1 MGFAFVRHAFISPH
15 GRLLNT
21 ADIYVL
27 VCVNKPISGQLL
39 CHDQPITSCDTTE
52 TAPKNFSRFFRGI
65 FIPCPRKD
73 ETPKK
78 VVRSEFFCFLCSC
91 NLGKDQVRVFK
102 KSAVDITRLI
112 KRALDVD
119 VSLYSSSEL
128 FICTAIFYLRR
139 LKRFEK
145 ITEMMQ

>member
-1 MGFAFVRHAFISPH
+1 M
-15 GRLLNT
+15 
-21 ADIYVL
+21 
-27 VCVNKPISGQLL
+27 
-39 CHDQPITSCDTTE
+39 
-52 TAPKNFSRFFRGI
+52 
-65 FIPCPRKD
+65 D

-78 VVRSEFFCFLCSC
+78 VVRSEFFCFLFSC
-91 NLGKDQVRVFK
+91 NLGKDQVRAFR
-102 KSAVDITRLI
+102 KSAVDIAI

-128 FICTAIFYLRR
+128 LICKAIFCLRR

>member
-1 MGFAFVRHAFISPH
+1 MGFAFVRHVFISPH

-27 VCVNKPISGQLL
+27 VCLNKPISGQLL
-39 CHDQPITSCDTTE
+39 CHDQPITKRHPRICS
-52 TAPKNFSRFFRGI
+52 FVFRRI

-112 KRALDVD
+112 KRALVF
-119 VSLYSSSEL
+119 LYSCILQVNYLFALLSS
-128 FICTAIFYLRR
+128 T
-139 LKRFEK
+139 
-145 ITEMMQ
+145 

>member
-1 MGFAFVRHAFISPH
+1 MEFAFVRHAFISPH

-27 VCVNKPISGQLL
+27 VCLNKLISGQLL
-39 CHDQPITSCDTTE
+39 CHDQPITSCDKLKRH
-52 TAPKNFSRFFRGI
+52 PRIFSRFFRLI

-73 ETPKK
+73 ETPRK
-78 VVRSEFFCFLCSC
+78 VIRSEFFCFLCSC
-91 NLGKDQVRVFK
+91 NLGKDQVSVFK